1 MLMRVNTLTIT
12 SESEMELF
20 ILSGILVISFGVAI
34 ERTKFKAMLLA
45 RDAKIIELFAE
56 NNAAENAAQE
66 LINER

>member
-1 MLMRVNTLTIT
+1 
-12 SESEMELF
+12 MELF